1 MTTDAVQLPNEIAG
15 WICQW
20 QRWTDALELA
30 FQRKD
35 RRQAALGES
44 VAGRVVV
51 TRRGGAWQVEA
62 RLWVLEDLAEH
73 QRLRVRR
80 GTARTGQELQELL
93 VDSGVPTELADQ
105 LVRASA

>member
-1 MTTDAVQLPNEIAG
+1 MTTDTGLLPNEIAG
-15 WICQW
+15 WTCQW
-20 QRWTDALELA
+20 QRWPDSIELA
-30 FQRKD
+30 FRRKD
-35 RRQAALGES
+35 RRAAALGES

-51 TRRGGAWQVEA
+51 ARRGADWQVEA

-80 GTARTGQELQELL
+80 GTARRAQELQERL

-105 LVRASA
+105 LVRASS